1 MMELRMK
8 KQKVFSQSLP
18 LMALGALVLL
28 AAFLPAFALSKGA
41 PEGLGLWGHL
51 RFGISYGLSNPRTS
65 LPFGL
70 LCLGLGALVGW
81 LGYKKAVLPRLPEVL
96 LAAFFSENILIGL
109 TQDRRIFRLVA
120 LPGLDGAENVLL
132 WAGLLLAVSSLVH
145 VAVQWL
151 TAPLAPKDRGFPFSR
166 KRKWLWAAVT
176 LLCWV
181 PVILLRAPGGLMFDT
196 NTQIRS
202 FQGTEIMNA
211 SHPLLT
217 TFFYGGLY
225 TLGQKL
231 CCDDFGIVLC
241 VLPQAALTL
250 YAVAMLAEEVT
261 VCRQDTRPGLGVSLF
276 FGLVSVF
283 PMFVMKGLR
292 DSLFGPLYLLFALYY
307 RRLLLKENKRDLVWL
322 LVLGFLCAATRK
334 GAIYLVILSLL
345 ALLLY
350 RRPLR
355 KMLSTA
361 ALGLLAVHWAVI
373 LVLCPALN
381 IMPPAEFENY
391 SPFYYIT
398 GYYCQHYAQEL
409 TEEEVAVISDVLDYD
424 AVLHKFNPD
433 QNNDIKYTFH
443 AESPQQVRR
452 YLALNFKFFLRHPL
466 TVLEAMVYSRCD
478 YFLPLY
484 SRSENIMGKTD
495 PAWLDGPTLE
505 HWDTALWDL
514 NMCSP
519 LRALNF
525 SGLYNW
531 LCLLLTVAALE
542 SKQGIKK
549 MLCLPTLM
557 MTLGLL
563 TTHTNGAVRYALPV
577 LYCVPMLLL
586 LFRPTEAGD
595 GTTDNP

>member
-1 MMELRMK
+1 MKEQNIFFRVLPRMA
-8 KQKVFSQSLP
+8 V
-18 LMALGALVLL
+18 GALVLL

-41 PEGLGLWGHL
+41 PGGLGLWGHL
-51 RFGISYGLSNPRTS
+51 RFGISYGLSNPRAS
-65 LPFGL
+65 LSFGL
-70 LCLGLGALVGW
+70 LCLGPGALVGW
-81 LGYKKAVLPRLPEVL
+81 LAYKKALRPRLPEVL
-96 LAAFFSENILIGL
+96 LAAFFSVNILISL

-151 TAPLAPKDRGFPFSR
+151 TAPLAPKDRGLTFSR

-231 CCDDFGIVLC
+231 CCNDFGIVLC
-241 VLPQAALTL
+241 VLPQAVLTL

-355 KMLSTA
+355 KILSAA

-409 TEEEVAVISDVLDYD
+409 MEEEVAIISDVLDYD

-443 AESPQQVRR
+443 AESAQQIRR

-542 SKQGIKK
+542 SRRGIKT

-586 LFRPTEAGD
+586 LFRPTEAQD
-595 GTTDNP
+595 GSV

>member
-1 MMELRMK
+1 MKEQNIFFRVLPRMA
-8 KQKVFSQSLP
+8 V
-18 LMALGALVLL
+18 GALVLL

-41 PEGLGLWGHL
+41 PGGLGLWGHL
-51 RFGISYGLSNPRTS
+51 RFGISYGLSNPRAS
-65 LPFGL
+65 LSFGL
-70 LCLGLGALVGW
+70 LCLGPGALVGW
-81 LGYKKAVLPRLPEVL
+81 LAYKKALRPRLPEVL
-96 LAAFFSENILIGL
+96 LAAFFSVNILISL

-151 TAPLAPKDRGFPFSR
+151 TAPLAPKDRGLTFSR

-231 CCDDFGIVLC
+231 CCNDFGIVLC
-241 VLPQAALTL
+241 VLPQAVLTL

-322 LVLGFLCAATRK
+322 LVLCFLCAATRK

-355 KMLSTA
+355 KILSAA

-409 TEEEVAVISDVLDYD
+409 TEEEVAIISDVLDYD

-443 AESPQQVRR
+443 AESAQQIRR

-542 SKQGIKK
+542 SRRGIKT

-586 LFRPTEAGD
+586 LFRPTEAQD
-595 GTTDNP
+595 GSV

>member
-1 MMELRMK
+1 MKEQNIFFRVLPRMA
-8 KQKVFSQSLP
+8 V
-18 LMALGALVLL
+18 GALVLL

-41 PEGLGLWGHL
+41 PGGLGLWGHL
-51 RFGISYGLSNPRTS
+51 RFGISYGLSNPRAS
-65 LPFGL
+65 LSFGL
-70 LCLGLGALVGW
+70 LCLGPGALVGW
-81 LGYKKAVLPRLPEVL
+81 LAYKKALRPRLPEVL
-96 LAAFFSENILIGL
+96 LAAFFSVNILISL

-151 TAPLAPKDRGFPFSR
+151 TAPLAPKDRGLTFSR

-231 CCDDFGIVLC
+231 CCNDFGIVLC
-241 VLPQAALTL
+241 VLPQAVLTL

-261 VCRQDTRPGLGVSLF
+261 MCRQDTRPGLGVSLF

-355 KMLSTA
+355 KILSAA

-409 TEEEVAVISDVLDYD
+409 TEEEVAIISDVLDYD

-443 AESPQQVRR
+443 AESAQQIRR

-542 SKQGIKK
+542 SRRGIKT

-586 LFRPTEAGD
+586 LFRPTEAQD
-595 GTTDNP
+595 GSV